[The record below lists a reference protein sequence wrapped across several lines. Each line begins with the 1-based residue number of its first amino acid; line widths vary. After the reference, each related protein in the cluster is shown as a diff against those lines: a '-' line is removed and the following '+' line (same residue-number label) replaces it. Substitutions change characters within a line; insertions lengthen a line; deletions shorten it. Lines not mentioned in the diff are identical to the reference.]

1 MNKRLTDDEI
11 DDRLKPLSGW
21 THTVNTIEKTYR
33 FKNFLRAMWF
43 VNAVGYLAESMNH
56 HPDIHIHYNEVRLA
70 NWTHVAGGLTELDF
84 TLAEKIDAMVEES
97 MKSER

>member
-1 MNKRLTDDEI
+1 MSKRLTDAEI
-11 DDRLKPLSGW
+11 AERLERLTGW
-21 THTVNTIEKTYR
+21 TRAADTIEKTYH

-43 VNAVGYLAESMNH
+43 VNAIGYLAESMNH

-84 TLAEKIDAMVEES
+84 ILAERIDAMAEER
-97 MKSER
+97 KKG